1 MQRLLDRRARAGLWL
16 LVAAAVLMWLV
27 EVADLVAGG
36 RLDAY
41 GIAPRDPDG
50 LAGVLAAPLLHGGF
64 AHLVGNTLPFLA
76 LGAVIALSGAARLL
90 AVTAV
95 VVLVGG
101 LGTWLAAP
109 WGTVHIGASGV
120 VFGYA
125 AYLVARGLA
134 SRRPLQLAVGI
145 VVLLLWGTTLLQGL
159 VPQAG
164 VSWQGHLFGALGGL
178 LAARLLD
185 RRRGVEAGRARPAV
199 GAGRR
204 SAV

>member
-109 WGTVHIGASGV
+109 AGTVHIGASGV

-164 VSWQGHLFGALGGL
+164 VSWQGHLFGALGGV
-178 LAARLLD
+178 LAARLLH
-185 RRRGVEAGRARPAV
+185 AGARAGAASRARPQAR
-199 GAGRR
+199 A
-204 SAV
+204 

>member
-95 VVLVGG
+95 IVLVGG

-109 WGTVHIGASGV
+109 AGTVHIGASGV

-125 AYLVARGLA
+125 AYLIARGLT

-164 VSWQGHLFGALGGL
+164 VSWQGHLFGALGGV